1 HAAPAGGGMTQRQ
14 IDLLPDAIR
23 ARSQAGVVAGRYVAA
38 MLIGVVLLGLT
49 ATHSRLMLDLAR
61 ERLRVAEEQANI
73 VLAAEAKAA
82 QLRRSLNET
91 RDYIR
96 RYEKIA
102 LPVEVSRVV
111 ATIINELPASATIDR
126 VDLQAGARQRNRS
139 TRSRGTV
146 RPDEPLPRVLMGD
159 ISGFAATDQ
168 DVAEIVANLEGLRL
182 FEQVSLDFSRTR
194 VVRERNAREF
204 RISIRADLD
213 VRYDVEDSDDLRVRE
228 QQEAAAHVE

>member
-1 HAAPAGGGMTQRQ
+1 MTQRQ